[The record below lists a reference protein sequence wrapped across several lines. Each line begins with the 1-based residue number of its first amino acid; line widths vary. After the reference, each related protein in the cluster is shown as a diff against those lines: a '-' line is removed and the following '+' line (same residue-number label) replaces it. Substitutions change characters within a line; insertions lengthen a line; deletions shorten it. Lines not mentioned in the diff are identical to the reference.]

1 MQKSQKR
8 KNELWSKIED
18 DYYERK
24 KKITEKKKNLIQVKK
39 LANSKQE

>member
-24 KKITEKKKNLIQVKK
+24 KKIEKKKNLIQVKK